1 MILIELT
8 CKLSPQ
14 KKGTDMVGTF
24 FLKHN
29 FFKLFELILKK
40 FYFQT
45 FKIKAFSFCR
55 NKFSEKED
63 YIQQQVLQI
72 KLLKILS
79 TTIKEG

>member
-1 MILIELT
+1 MNLLKQAG
-8 CKLSPQ
+8 KLKALAMVDFKKTTYKISPQ
-14 KKGTDMVGTF
+14 KKGTDIVGTL

-29 FFKLFELILKK
+29 FFKLFEIILKK

-63 YIQQQVLQI
+63 YIQQQ
-72 KLLKILS
+72 
-79 TTIKEG
+79 